1 MVESIM
7 IKDIDTNQ
15 ELNMDKFNTPGYILD
30 YVDWGQATVNYNTSQ
45 YVNQIGVTV
54 ISASYKSR
62 SIDISGFIV
71 AESES
76 QMTERKRLINGF
88 FVPMHEYLVKYREF
102 QIKVRINS
110 SVRYTNTEETSN
122 NECICRF
129 KISGMC
135 PYPLFT
141 LFRDVQINVGKYV
154 DLFHF
159 PFYVTEEKPILF
171 AVRSIGEYRKR
182 IIKNTGQIPI
192 GFKFTMEATDGSV
205 ENPTL
210 YNFTTDEHFT
220 IEKTLVEGEVVEI
233 NTNAGFKSIMGR
245 IGSAQPTNYFQYMS
259 ADSSWL
265 NLIPGNNLIGYNA
278 TSGEDSLKIT
288 MEISPQFVEVQ
299 ECF

>member
-7 IKDIDTNQ
+7 IKDINTNQ
-15 ELNMDKFNTPGYILD
+15 ELIMDKFNTPDYILD
-30 YVDWGQATVNYNTSQ
+30 YIDWGQATVNYNTSQ

-62 SIDISGFIV
+62 SIEISGFII
-71 AESES
+71 ADSESE
-76 QMTERKRLINGF
+76 MTERKKIINGF
-88 FVPMHEYLVKYREF
+88 FVPMHEYSVKYKKF

-110 SVRYTNTEETSN
+110 SVRYTNTEEKNN
-122 NECICRF
+122 NEVICRF
-129 KISGMC
+129 KISGIC

-141 LFRDVQINVGKYV
+141 LFRDVKINVGKYV

-182 IIKNTGQIPI
+182 IITNTGQLPI
-192 GFKFTMEATDGSV
+192 GFKFIFEATDGEV
-205 ENPTL
+205 VNPSL
-210 YNFTTDEHFT
+210 YNFTTGEYFT
-220 IEKTLVEGEVVEI
+220 IEKTLVQNEIVEV
-233 NTNAGFKSIMGR
+233 NTNTGSKSIMGR
-245 IGSAQPTNYFQYMS
+245 IGSQSPTNYFQYMS
-259 ADSSWL
+259 DDSSWL
-265 NLIPGNNLIGYNA
+265 TLVPGNNLIGYDVI
-278 TSGEDSLKIT
+278 SGKDSLKIT